1 MFYGNVTELTTITP
15 DKKFLPKDIYQS
27 MVLDSVICCVD
38 ILAVRYNTITQ
49 QKECLLVERS
59 SEPVKGVWWLPGNVF
74 RGRKSQLYGF
84 DWIYLNV

>member
-1 MFYGNVTELTTITP
+1 
-15 DKKFLPKDIYQS
+15 

-49 QKECLLVERS
+49 QKECLLVERG

-74 RGRKSQLYGF
+74 VFFEEERGIGYSLEHVFLPCAYSNHAFFKILFNQPYG
-84 DWIYLNV
+84 